1 MNDERCDGR
10 ITALRESMCLVFVGD
25 ELLLLLLIVVD
36 GCLCN
41 GNSSIYYA
49 AIAVYIYIIYI
60 NR

>member
-10 ITALRESMCLVFVGD
+10 ITALRESMCLVFVGVLLCGD

-49 AIAVYIYIIYI
+49 AIAVYI
-60 NR
+60 